1 MKGILLAGGSATR
14 LYPATQVVSK
24 QLLPVG
30 DKPMVYYPLSV
41 LLQAGIRDILVI
53 STPRD
58 LPQYMEL
65 LGDGSQFG
73 LNLQYKVQPKP
84 EGLAQAFILAEDF
97 INGEPCCLILGDN
110 VFYGEGLAEEM
121 RQATKL
127 KEGGIIF
134 GYRVSDPER
143 YGVVEFDDQ
152 GKVLSIEEK
161 PEHPKSHYAIPGIY
175 FFDGSVAE
183 IAKQVKPSPRG
194 ELEITEVHNAYLR
207 KGELTVR
214 LLGRGVAWLDT
225 GTYESWLEAS
235 NFIVT
240 IQKRQGLQVGCLEE
254 IAYQLGYITSD
265 QVREQGKKIGK
276 TDYGKYLLDL
286 ADGKL
291 DS

>member
-41 LLQAGIRDILVI
+41 LLQPGIRDILVI